1 MLPSL
6 KQCKYKNI
14 KIHKLFS
21 NLKETGESDLE
32 EKVPPC
38 WSISNNILPILRS
51 AELLFQGVHTETM
64 WSIPDDGKKYGY
76 WTLGSTHDG
85 NGKYT

>member
-32 EKVPPC
+32 EKFHLVEAFLTIYYP
-38 WSISNNILPILRS
+38 
-51 AELLFQGVHTETM
+51 F
-64 WSIPDDGKKYGY
+64 
-76 WTLGSTHDG
+76 
-85 NGKYT
+85 